1 MKLIKTAEG
10 KTKLRI
16 SKEEWERI
24 GNENNW
30 MKESKK
36 DEEDWPESDELKK
49 GRFTEY
55 CKKQGF
61 EGPCK
66 ACAEKAMK
74 SDDSSVRGMASYYLN
89 TVKPK

>member
-10 KTKLRI
+10 KTKLQI
-16 SKEEWERI
+16 SRQEWEKI
-24 GNENNW
+24 GSENNW
-30 MKESKK
+30 MKEAKK
-36 DEEDWPESDELKK
+36 DKEGWPKKLKE

-66 ACAEKAMK
+66 ACAEKALE
-74 SDDSSVRGMASYYLN
+74 SDDASVRGMASFYLN
-89 TVKPK
+89 TVKP